1 MAPAHR
7 CCAGGRGKCV
17 SSSPA
22 PTWQD
27 LLARAAAEASAGRI
41 DDAIATYKSVLE
53 LFPTL
58 AEAHH
63 NCGAL
68 FFARGNFDGAARS
81 FDDAARLKPA
91 WPTPLLALGHVHF
104 HTGRYADAQQAFERA
119 LALDANSIEALGNLG
134 LTLQRRSRWSAAL
147 SHLQRARALAP
158 SDARVWF
165 ALRTSLLLLGRVE
178 EAVEDFLR
186 FEPGAPLSAELVTT
200 GLMFSRFVGD
210 PAYEAKYLPL
220 ALEWPYRPDQAD
232 LAAVTVSRAQY
243 CDLPRQTLFE
253 LYRKYD
259 RLQQQNRSRFEPVVL
274 APHATSGRIRVGYL
288 SADFRAHVMGRL
300 MREVLAAHD
309 PARVSLYLYSLAPEV
324 NEDSL
329 TGEFRALCERFV
341 NVAEHDDHSA
351 ARAIAADGID
361 VLVDLMGHSSFSRPG
376 ILLWKPAP
384 VIVTH
389 LGYHGCVGLSQIDFK
404 LTDAVADL
412 PDAASFQIEAPLALD
427 CCVLPVRR
435 IGSIRSSTPSV
446 ATAPAARAE
455 LGIAGSAIVFG
466 AFVSLL
472 KLSPRCLTL
481 WRDILQRVPRSLL
494 AFSPG
499 NASEE
504 PLYRRRVAGFGIDL
518 ARVVFIPRA
527 SDEAGDRAR
536 YALVDVALDTLPYT
550 GGDTTVAALDMGVPV
565 VTRAG
570 ERHAERMSASVL
582 VHLGVTDTVALSDAE
597 YVAMAC
603 RLADDDAW
611 RSEVAKKIAD
621 SFGHSNIA
629 DMRRYAACLEDAYAR
644 ALAIK
649 SAAIAR

>member
-1 MAPAHR
+1 VAAAR
-7 CCAGGRGKCV
+7 QRRTGGGGERL
-17 SSSPA
+17 SSSLGRVP
-22 PTWQD
+22 WQE
-27 LLARAAAEASAGRI
+27 LLARAAAEARAGRV
-41 DDAIATYKSVLE
+41 DDAIATYRIVLE
-53 LFPTL
+53 MSPTL

-68 FFARGNFDGAARS
+68 LFARGDYDAAARS
-81 FDDAARLKPA
+81 FDEAIRHKPA
-91 WPTPLLALGHVHF
+91 WLAPVLALGHVHY
-104 HTGRYADAQQAFERA
+104 HRGHYGDAQRAFERA

-134 LTLQRRSRWSAAL
+134 LTLQRRSRWSVAL
-147 SHLQRARALAP
+147 THLQRARALAP
-158 SDARVWF
+158 TDARVWF
-165 ALRTSLLLLGRVE
+165 ALRTSLLLLGRIE

-200 GLMFSRFVGD
+200 GLMFSRFLGD

-220 ALEWPYRPDQAD
+220 ALDWPYRPDQAD

-243 CDLPRQTLFE
+243 CDLPRETLLE

-259 RLQQQNRSRFEPVVL
+259 RLQQQNLSRFEPVVPTRR
-274 APHATSGRIRVGYL
+274 AAVSTSGRMRIGYL

-324 NEDSL
+324 NEDQL
-329 TGEFRALCERFV
+329 TGEFRGLCERFV
-341 NVAEHDDHSA
+341 NLAERDDHSA
-351 ARAIAADGID
+351 ARAIAGDEVD

-384 VIVTH
+384 VIITH
-389 LGYHGCVGLSQIDFK
+389 LGYHGCVGLSQVDFK
-404 LTDAVADL
+404 LTDAFADL
-412 PDAASFQIEAPLALD
+412 PDASSFQIEDPLALD

-435 IGSIRSSTPSV
+435 V
-446 ATAPAARAE
+446 APASVPASGRAE
-455 LGIAGSAIVFG
+455 LGIADSGIVFG

-499 NASEE
+499 NASEQS
-504 PLYRRRVAGFGIDL
+504 LYRRRVAGFGIDP

-527 SDEAGDRAR
+527 ADEAGDRAR
-536 YALVDVALDTLPYT
+536 YELIDVVLDTVPYT
-550 GGDTTVAALDMGVPV
+550 GGDTTAAALDMGVPV
-565 VTRAG
+565 VTRVG
-570 ERHAERMSASVL
+570 ERHAERMSLSL
-582 VHLGVTDTVALSDAE
+582 LSHLGVTDTIAHGDAE
-597 YVAMAC
+597 YVAIAC
-603 RLADDDAW
+603 RLADDAAW
-611 RSEVAKKIAD
+611 RSDVAAKIVDKFRRSDIAD
-621 SFGHSNIA
+621 T
-629 DMRRYAACLEDAYAR
+629 RRYAACLEDAYAR

-649 SAAIAR
+649 SGAAA

>member
-1 MAPAHR
+1 MI
-7 CCAGGRGKCV
+7 
-17 SSSPA
+17 SSLGQVP
-22 PTWQD
+22 WQE
-27 LLARAAAEASAGRI
+27 LLARAAAEAGAGRI
-41 DDAIATYKSVLE
+41 DDAIATYRSVLE
-53 LFPTL
+53 MSPTL

-68 FFARGNFDGAARS
+68 LFARGDFDAAARS
-81 FDDAARLKPA
+81 FDEAARHKPA
-91 WPTPLLALGHVHF
+91 WLAPLLALGHVHF

-134 LTLQRRSRWSAAL
+134 LTLQRRSRWSVAL
-147 SHLQRARALAP
+147 THLQRARALAP
-158 SDARVWF
+158 TDARVWF
-165 ALRTSLLLLGRVE
+165 ALRTSLLLLGRIE

-200 GLMFSRFVGD
+200 GLMFSRFLGD

-220 ALEWPYRPDQAD
+220 ALDWPYRPDQAD

-243 CDLPRQTLFE
+243 CDLPRETLLE

-259 RLQQQNRSRFEPVVL
+259 RLQQQNRSRFEPVALTRRAAV
-274 APHATSGRIRVGYL
+274 ATSGRMRIGYL

-324 NEDSL
+324 NEDQL
-329 TGEFRALCERFV
+329 TGEFRGLCERFV
-341 NVAEHDDHSA
+341 NLAERDDHSA
-351 ARAIAADGID
+351 ARAIAGDEVD

-384 VIVTH
+384 VIITH

-404 LTDAVADL
+404 LTDAFADL

-435 IGSIRSSTPSV
+435 VGPVSV
-446 ATAPAARAE
+446 PASAPAARRAE
-455 LGIAGSAIVFG
+455 LGIADSGIVFG

-499 NASEE
+499 NASEQS
-504 PLYRRRVAGFGIDL
+504 LYRRRVAGFGIDP
-518 ARVVFIPRA
+518 ARIVFIPRA
-527 SDEAGDRAR
+527 ADEAGDRAR
-536 YALVDVALDTLPYT
+536 YELIDVVLDTVPYT
-550 GGDTTVAALDMGVPV
+550 GGDTTAAALDMGVPV
-565 VTRAG
+565 VTRVG
-570 ERHAERMSASVL
+570 ERHAERMGLSLLS
-582 VHLGVTDTVALSDAE
+582 HLGVTETVAHSDAE

-603 RLADDDAW
+603 RLADDAAW
-611 RSEVAKKIAD
+611 RSGVAAKIVDKFARSGIAD
-621 SFGHSNIA
+621 T
-629 DMRRYAACLEDAYAR
+629 RRYAACLEDAYAR

-649 SAAIAR
+649 SGAVA

>member
-1 MAPAHR
+1 
-7 CCAGGRGKCV
+7 GGGAKRV
-17 SSSPA
+17 TSSLSQVPC
-22 PTWQD
+22 QE
-27 LLARAAAEASAGRI
+27 LLARAAAEAGAGRI
-41 DDAIATYKSVLE
+41 DDAIATYRSVLE
-53 LFPTL
+53 MSPTL

-68 FFARGNFDGAARS
+68 LFARGDFDAAARS
-81 FDDAARLKPA
+81 FDKAARHKPA
-91 WPTPLLALGHVHF
+91 WLAPLLALGHVHF
-104 HTGRYADAQQAFERA
+104 HSGHYGDAQRAFERA

-147 SHLQRARALAP
+147 THLQRARALAP
-158 SDARVWF
+158 TDARVWF
-165 ALRTSLLLLGRVE
+165 ALRTSLLLLGRIE

-200 GLMFSRFVGD
+200 GLMFSRFLGD

-220 ALEWPYRPDQAD
+220 ALDWPYRPDQAD

-243 CDLPRQTLFE
+243 CDLPRERLLE

-259 RLQQQNRSRFEPVVL
+259 RLQQQNRSRFEPVALTRRAAVSS
-274 APHATSGRIRVGYL
+274 SGRMRIGYL

-324 NEDSL
+324 NEDQL
-329 TGEFRALCERFV
+329 TGEFRGLCERFV
-341 NVAEHDDHSA
+341 NLAERDDHSA
-351 ARAIAADGID
+351 ARAIAGDEID

-384 VIVTH
+384 VIITH

-435 IGSIRSSTPSV
+435 VGPVSV
-446 ATAPAARAE
+446 PASAPAARRAE
-455 LGIAGSAIVFG
+455 LGIADSEIVFG

-499 NASEE
+499 NASEQS
-504 PLYRRRVAGFGIDL
+504 LYRRRVAGFGIDP

-527 SDEAGDRAR
+527 ADEAGDRAR
-536 YALVDVALDTLPYT
+536 YELIDVVLDTVPYT
-550 GGDTTVAALDMGVPV
+550 GGDTSAAALDMGVPV

-570 ERHAERMSASVL
+570 ERHAERMSLSL
-582 VHLGVTDTVALSDAE
+582 LSHLGVTDTVAHGDAE
-597 YVAMAC
+597 YVAIAC
-603 RLADDDAW
+603 RLADDAAW
-611 RSEVAKKIAD
+611 RLEVAAKIVDRFRRSDIAD
-621 SFGHSNIA
+621 T
-629 DMRRYAACLEDAYAR
+629 RRYAACLEEAYAR

-649 SAAIAR
+649 SGAAA

>member
-1 MAPAHR
+1 
-7 CCAGGRGKCV
+7 V
-17 SSSPA
+17 SSSPGTL
-22 PTWQD
+22 TWQE
-27 LLARAAAEASAGRI
+27 LLARGAAEAGAGRI
-41 DDAIATYKSVLE
+41 DDAIATYRSVLE
-53 LFPTL
+53 VSPTL

-68 FFARGNFDGAARS
+68 LFARGDFDAAARS
-81 FDDAARLKPA
+81 FDEAAKHKPA
-91 WPTPLLALGHVHF
+91 WPAPLLALGHVHF

-119 LALDANSIEALGNLG
+119 LALDADSIEALGNLG
-134 LTLQRRSRWSAAL
+134 LTLQRRSRWSMAL
-147 SHLQRARALAP
+147 AHLQRARALAP
-158 SDARVWF
+158 TDVRVWF

-186 FEPGAPLSAELVTT
+186 LEPGAPLSAELVTT

-243 CDLPRQTLFE
+243 CDLPRESLLE

-259 RLQQQNRSRFEPVVL
+259 RLQQQNRSRFEPIALTRRAAV
-274 APHATSGRIRVGYL
+274 ATSRMRVGYL

-309 PARVSLYLYSLAPEV
+309 RARVSLYLYSLAPEA
-324 NEDSL
+324 NEDQL
-329 TGEFRALCERFV
+329 TGEFRGLCERFV
-341 NVAEHDDHSA
+341 NLAERDDHSA
-351 ARAIAADGID
+351 ALAIAGDEVD

-384 VIVTH
+384 VILTH
-389 LGYHGCVGLSQIDFK
+389 LGYHGCVGLRQIDFK
-404 LTDAVADL
+404 LTDAFADL

-435 IGSIRSSTPSV
+435 VSSALSP
-446 ATAPAARAE
+446 APAPAARRAE
-455 LGIAGSAIVFG
+455 LGIADSAILFG

-472 KLSPRCLTL
+472 KLSPRCLVL
-481 WRDILQRVPRSLL
+481 WRDILQRVPQSLL

-499 NASEE
+499 NASEQS
-504 PLYRRRVAGFGIDL
+504 LYRRRVAGFGVDPE
-518 ARVVFIPRA
+518 RVVFIPRA
-527 SDEAGDRAR
+527 ADEAGDRAR
-536 YALVDVALDTLPYT
+536 YGLIDVVLDTMPYA
-550 GGDTTVAALDMGVPV
+550 GGDTTAAALGMGVPV
-565 VTRAG
+565 VTRVG
-570 ERHAERMSASVL
+570 ERHAERMGLSLLA
-582 VHLGVTDTVALSDAE
+582 HLGVTETVAYSDAE

-603 RLADDDAW
+603 RLADDAAW
-611 RSEVAKKIAD
+611 RSEVAAKIVDKFAHSDIAD
-621 SFGHSNIA
+621 T
-629 DMRRYAACLEDAYAR
+629 RRYAACLEDAYAR

-649 SAAIAR
+649 SAALA

>member
-1 MAPAHR
+1 
-7 CCAGGRGKCV
+7 V
-17 SSSPA
+17 SSNPGKV
-22 PTWQD
+22 TWQE
-27 LLARAAAEASAGRI
+27 LLARAAAEAGAGRI
-41 DDAIATYKSVLE
+41 DDAIATYRGVLE
-53 LFPTL
+53 VSPTL

-68 FFARGNFDGAARS
+68 LFARGEFDAAARS
-81 FDDAARLKPA
+81 FDEAAKHKPA
-91 WPTPLLALGHVHF
+91 WLAPLLALGHVHF

-134 LTLQRRSRWSAAL
+134 LTLQRRSRWSVAL
-147 SHLQRARALAP
+147 THLQRARALAP
-158 SDARVWF
+158 TDARVWF

-178 EAVEDFLR
+178 EAIEDFLR

-243 CDLPRQTLFE
+243 CDLPRETLLE

-259 RLQQQNRSRFEPVVL
+259 RLQQQNRSRFEPIAL
-274 APHATSGRIRVGYL
+274 TQRTAAGRMRVGYL

-309 PARVSLYLYSLAPEV
+309 RERVSLYLYSLAPEA
-324 NEDSL
+324 NEDQL
-329 TGEFRALCERFV
+329 TGEFRGLCGRFV
-341 NVAEHDDHSA
+341 NLAERDDRSA
-351 ARAIAADGID
+351 ALVIAGDEID

-384 VIVTH
+384 VIITH
-389 LGYHGCVGLSQIDFK
+389 LGYHGCVGLRQIDFK
-404 LTDAVADL
+404 LTDEFADL
-412 PDAASFQIEAPLALD
+412 PDAASFQIEAPLVLG

-435 IGSIRSSTPSV
+435 LSSALSP
-446 ATAPAARAE
+446 APAPTATRAE
-455 LGIAGSAIVFG
+455 LGIADSAIVFG

-472 KLSPRCLTL
+472 KLSPRCLGL
-481 WRDILQRVPRSLL
+481 WRDILQRVPQSLL

-499 NASEE
+499 NPSEQSI
-504 PLYRRRVAGFGIDL
+504 YRRRAAGFGVDPE
-518 ARVVFIPRA
+518 RVVFIPRA
-527 SDEAGDRAR
+527 ADEAGDRAR
-536 YALVDVALDTLPYT
+536 YGLIDVVLDTIPYA
-550 GGDTTVAALDMGVPV
+550 GGDTTAAALDMGVPV
-565 VTRAG
+565 VTRVG
-570 ERHAERMSASVL
+570 ERHAERMGLSLLA
-582 VHLGVTDTVALSDAE
+582 HLGVTDTVARSDAE

-603 RLADDDAW
+603 RLATDTAW
-611 RSEVAKKIAD
+611 RLGVAAKIVD
-621 SFGHSNIA
+621 KFGHSDIA
-629 DMRRYAACLEDAYAR
+629 DTRRYAACLEDAYAR

-649 SAAIAR
+649 SGALA